1 MFGFEPQDSI
11 DIWLEGANE
20 GRPMLIDSQQVKN
33 EIWAEIA
40 RIEVATKQRVD
51 ELKALLANPK
61 YFKQ

>member
-11 DIWLEGANE
+11 NNWLKGAKE

-33 EIWAEIA
+33 EIWTEIR
-40 RIEVATKQRVD
+40 RIEVAAKQRVD